1 MESLSL
7 LISPQATTQEV
18 TQLVKRK
25 LGLSIEQGKDNPY
38 RILLVSDSETGQ
50 RGRGLLLLLLLLL
63 FIA

>member
-50 RGRGLLLLLLLLL
+50 RGRGLLLLLLL